1 MCGYRWQYCRKTVSE
16 GLVAYVIIQV
26 GFVLQKI
33 KWVVKTYFAFW
44 GIYEIPVPCLN
55 GYAWWVFTFLSLNVN
70 IVSKI
75 EQMCAHVSLCICV
88 SCACITNIFFS
99 HRLWDIKTCGK
110 ESCQLLNNLQNY
122 LFSFSVSW
130 NSLAADPISHSTQR
144 SGCKKQYHNLL
155 CLWVTK
161 DAKYLPLVFLIHY
174 LTVIHYFCLVISAE
188 TVITHNP
195 FHIGCLNKL

>member
-1 MCGYRWQYCRKTVSE
+1 MCGYTWQYCRKTVSE

-75 EQMCAHVSLCICV
+75 EQMCAHLSLCICV

-122 LFSFSVSW
+122 LASLYLEIHLLLTLYHTLLREVVVR
-130 NSLAADPISHSTQR
+130 NSI
-144 SGCKKQYHNLL
+144 
-155 CLWVTK
+155 
-161 DAKYLPLVFLIHY
+161 
-174 LTVIHYFCLVISAE
+174 
-188 TVITHNP
+188 ITC
-195 FHIGCLNKL
+195 FVCE